1 MARPPIPRYGIAEW
15 FGHDITAMTPAQRQ
29 HFGKLAVRQD
39 QSGDISNAPA
49 CPFLATLIPGAKCN
63 KASGVCSIRRFSAD
77 EDGRGRPMVDD
88 RVVTICPSRFL
99 QPLTNGKSIFLWI
112 AETTLGT
119 SQPTVI
125 KETPFLRKVSVT
137 MTGENDED
145 NAGKKAGR
153 IDWIVVN
160 PATGDTGELKWC
172 AVETQSLY
180 FSGDKMRPEFEAYA
194 AEPASVL
201 FPVGRRRP
209 DYRSSGPKRLSPQLN
224 VKVPVLRNWGKKV
237 VVVVDRY
244 FYDNMS
250 TLADAYPRARND
262 QERLDNSDVV
272 WFVVDYDDNLNM
284 IADTVIF
291 TTLESSRQALNAT
304 EPLSKSDFTRDLKTV
319 MGDTSQTNK
328 VFKVSAPIAHE

>member
-15 FGHDITAMTPAQRQ
+15 FGHDITTMTTAQRQ
-29 HFGKLAVRQD
+29 HFGRLAVEQD

-63 KASGVCSIRRFSAD
+63 KASGVCSIRRFLPNENGA
-77 EDGRGRPMVDD
+77 GIPMPDD

-112 AETTLGT
+112 AETTLGI

-125 KETPFLRKVSVT
+125 KETPFLRKVSAT
-137 MTGENDED
+137 PTGENNED

-160 PATGDTGELKWC
+160 PVTGDIGELEWC

-194 AEPASVL
+194 AEPSSVL

-209 DYRSSGPKRLSPQLN
+209 DYRGSGPKRLSPQLD

-284 IADTVIF
+284 TADKVIF

-328 VFKVSAPIAHE
+328 VFKVSSPIVHE